1 MGIALQ
7 EWQRMWREL
16 GARTAAGGLM
26 NQLVAAYSER
36 HRHYHTLQH
45 LRECLAPAEATR
57 TPAHRPAEVEPA
69 VWFHDAVY
77 DARRKDNEARSAD
90 WARASVLAA
99 GCDAEVA
106 ERVQL
111 LVMATA
117 GHRHEGDDP
126 DRALLLDIDLAVLG
140 SSYSRF
146 DEYERQVRAEYA
158 HLSDDQWKQGRGHML
173 RGLLAR
179 PRLYATD
186 VYHQALEPRAR
197 ENLQRALDRLAQE

>member
-1 MGIALQ
+1 MGITLQ
-7 EWQRMWREL
+7 EWQRLWREL
-16 GARTAAGGLM
+16 GARTVGGGLL

-45 LRECLAPAEATR
+45 LRECLAHAEATR
-57 TPAHRPAEVEPA
+57 TLARRPAEVELA
-69 VWFHDAVY
+69 LWFHDAVY
-77 DARRKDNEARSAD
+77 DARRDDNEARSAD

-99 GCDAEVA
+99 GCEPAVA
-106 ERVQL
+106 QRVHA

-146 DEYERQVRAEYA
+146 DEYERQIRAEYA
-158 HLSDDQWKQGRGHML
+158 HLSDEQWKQGRGQVL
-173 RGLLAR
+173 RGFLAR
-179 PRLYATD
+179 ARLYATD
-186 VYHQALEPRAR
+186 VYHQTLEPRAR
-197 ENLQRALDRLAQE
+197 ENLQRALDRLAGE